1 MLALGLLFWVA
12 VPLFAQAAPA
22 SFAAALIA
30 VRPADEPGFVLVEG
44 QAGAVAPR
52 AQLALRSALTG
63 EIAYANAAADGSF
76 QARMPGTPALPY
88 ELYSATSI
96 TDAQRRALAL
106 PSGPALRLQ
115 QFEPS
120 RGDAIPFELAGRLSY
135 GALTWQMSGTLA
147 TASLAPGAT
156 LRLDAEIFFPAL
168 NLNAE
173 LPLRVSGRFSLLP
186 LADAAGALHY
196 AGDALPLG
204 WASQQTP
211 LGLPIEGVPPAAIAL
226 PVADF
231 ALLLPAEPGFRASL
245 AFAAP
250 LPDDLPAG
258 RYLLAFE
265 GLARVADSAPFD
277 WYANR
282 IFSTLGRGPE
292 ATSRTLL
299 PLTLEIDQPES
310 VQLPLA
316 LFGALLPADM
326 PGALNTGRQHAA
338 PLFVLPPGIYP
349 LDLTWLP
356 AALAFSLPSAELR
369 AEIRRPDGARQS
381 LPPAPLRQAYT
392 QEGRAN
398 LTTLDP
404 AWNVEL
410 LDYGDYEI
418 TLTASLRDAA
428 GLPYSGGGIYRLTI
442 AEPLRMEP
450 ALLPGTPLVAGA
462 ALHPGLRLL
471 PAVPA
476 EVRVNAAF
484 APLTG
489 DPVPQTRSGRASQGG
504 VFSADALVD
513 LPAGEYLLDYEAR
526 FRDSSGRL
534 WAVALRT
541 AGVITSPDAPPLRG
555 RRGISG
561 YERPAQAW
569 FDMQTF
575 PPDSPNLA
583 PFPYSPFF
591 SGDLVFS
598 PDGANSGLHPWL
610 ALDESAASAAYFFTA
625 ARPGILQRA
634 YVMADPAA
642 LPAARWHND
651 ELSLVGAEGLRPG
664 DWLLLFG
671 GARSASAV
679 SGYASVAI
687 VTPATSTARVVPP
700 FSGPLLTYDGLP
712 VELFFV
718 PGALAPGDL
727 LETGQSFA
735 LAGQIVPPVPA
746 LAAGRLIAPDGS
758 ARTFA
763 AQASA
768 FGLLYDPAL
777 DFALDQPGIWTL
789 ELELSYAGATSVGML
804 DRTVTGTT
812 LGATDGRYTFYVVE
826 PGAPPLSAAQGF
838 DVDLA
843 LTPNQQ
849 TNINASAPAAWTNLR
864 AAYSLTFPGI
874 LAAQGSP
881 TLVAPSLRYTF
892 DPARLARA
900 FAFYEPA
907 VRAAGPATSDA
918 LRLTFFAQ
926 GLDETGRPQAQARV
940 YAVFHDRLI
949 SLGAP

>member
-1 MLALGLLFWVA
+1 
-12 VPLFAQAAPA
+12 
-22 SFAAALIA
+22 
-30 VRPADEPGFVLVEG
+30 
-44 QAGAVAPR
+44 
-52 AQLALRSALTG
+52 
-63 EIAYANAAADGSF
+63 
-76 QARMPGTPALPY
+76 
-88 ELYSATSI
+88 
-96 TDAQRRALAL
+96 
-106 PSGPALRLQ
+106 
-115 QFEPS
+115 
-120 RGDAIPFELAGRLSY
+120 
-135 GALTWQMSGTLA
+135 MSGTLA
-147 TASLAPGAT
+147 TARLAPGAA

-173 LPLRVSGRFSLLP
+173 LPLRVSGRLSLLP
-186 LADAAGALHY
+186 LADASGDLHY

-204 WASQQTP
+204 WASAQTA
-211 LGLPIEGVPPAAIAL
+211 LGLPIEGAPPAAIAL

-231 ALLLPAEPGFRASL
+231 ALLLPAEPGYRASL

-258 RYLLAFE
+258 RYLLLFE

-282 IFSTLGRGPE
+282 VFSTLGRGPE
-292 ATSRTLL
+292 AASRALL
-299 PLTLEIDQPES
+299 PLTLEIDQPAP

-326 PGALNTGRQHAA
+326 PGALSAGRQYAA
-338 PLFVLPPGIYP
+338 PLFVLPPGVYP

-356 AALAFSLPSAELR
+356 DLLAFALPSAELR
-369 AEIRRPDGARQS
+369 AEIRRPDGTRQS
-381 LPPAPLRQAYT
+381 LPPAPLRQAYS
-392 QEGRAN
+392 QDGRAY

-418 TLTASLRDAA
+418 MLTASLRDAA
-428 GLPYSGGGIYRLTI
+428 GLPYSGGGTYRLTI
-442 AEPLRMEP
+442 AEPLRLEP
-450 ALLPGTPLVAGA
+450 ALLPGAPLPAGA

-476 EVRVNAAF
+476 DVRIAAAF
-484 APLTG
+484 APLAG
-489 DPVPQTRSGRASQGG
+489 DPVQQTRTGRASQGG
-504 VFSADALVD
+504 VFSGDSIAD
-513 LPAGEYLLDYEAR
+513 LPAGEYVLDYEVR

-534 WAVALRT
+534 WAGALRT
-541 AGVITSPDAPPLRG
+541 AGIITSPDAPPLRG

-561 YERPAQAW
+561 YDRPAQAW

-583 PFPYSPFF
+583 PFPYSPYF

-598 PDGANSGLHPWL
+598 PDGAGSGLHPWL
-610 ALDESAASAAYFFTA
+610 AFDESAASATYFFTA

-634 YVMADPAA
+634 YAMNDPAA

-651 ELSLVGAEGLRPG
+651 EPSLAGAEGLRPG

-671 GARSASAV
+671 GARSESTAA
-679 SGYASVAI
+679 GYASVAL

-700 FSGPLLTYDGLP
+700 FSGPLLTYEERP

-718 PGALAPGDL
+718 PGAVAPGDL
-727 LETGQSFA
+727 LETGQPFA
-735 LAGQIVPPVPA
+735 LTGQVVPPVPA
-746 LAAGRLIAPDGS
+746 LASGRLIAPDGS

-763 AQASA
+763 AQASE
-768 FGLLYDPAL
+768 FGYLHDPVL
-777 DFALDQPGIWTL
+777 RFALDQPGIWTL
-789 ELELSYAGATSVGML
+789 ELALRYAGSTSAGML
-804 DRTVTGTT
+804 DRVVTGTT
-812 LGATDGRYTFYVVE
+812 LSAGEGRYTFYVVE
-826 PGAPPLSAAQGF
+826 PGTPPLSAAQGF

-849 TNINASAPAAWTNLR
+849 TNINASAPASWTDLR

-900 FAFYEPA
+900 FAFYEPG
-907 VRAAGPATSDA
+907 VRAAGPAASDA

-926 GLDETGRPQAQARV
+926 GLDESGRPQAQARV
-940 YAVFHDRLI
+940 YTIFHDRLI